1 MFPDATHRPFP
12 PGADAPAVVLACLG
26 APEGDLNA
34 VRSLGEQGIRV
45 IVVAEYEQPPSR
57 HSRHCAQFLHV
68 PDFSRH
74 PQRLAKALL
83 GIASEYGTAP
93 VVFPTADPDLQALLE
108 VMPQLG
114 ERIRP
119 ALADAALVARLVDKA
134 RFDRLALEHA
144 LPVPRTLL
152 IERMAQIEDIVA
164 GAIDFP
170 LIVKPAQPVA
180 WQHPDV
186 EPAVARAK
194 AIVVET
200 PQRLREIARMLAPH
214 GFHIIAQEYVPGGDA
229 EHFTVDVYIGP
240 DGAVRASSCGRKLR
254 HDPPHVGSGSYCE
267 NLRLPELETLA
278 AEVLT
283 RIGYR
288 GVANLDFKRH
298 ELTGE
303 YKLLE
308 INPRLSQWHILTT
321 RCGLNLP
328 AMAWRDA
335 CGLPAAGLPP
345 RRTGLRYINEKN
357 DFRASRQYVREGELS
372 WARYLGSLLRPGT
385 VRQLAPVDDLG
396 PALRLTGAWFA
407 TKLGRLMRLGG
418 TRRGRP
424 APTLPPVSA
433 IFEEAEDP
441 LFKGR

>member
-1 MFPDATHRPFP
+1 M
-12 PGADAPAVVLACLG
+12 
-26 APEGDLNA
+26 
-34 VRSLGEQGIRV
+34 
-45 IVVAEYEQPPSR
+45 
-57 HSRHCAQFLHV
+57 
-68 PDFSRH
+68 
-74 PQRLAKALL
+74 
-83 GIASEYGTAP
+83 
-93 VVFPTADPDLQALLE
+93 
-108 VMPQLG
+108 
-114 ERIRP
+114 
-119 ALADAALVARLVDKA
+119 
-134 RFDRLALEHA
+134 
-144 LPVPRTLL
+144 PRTLL
-152 IERMAQIEDIVA
+152 IERMVQIEDIVA

-170 LIVKPAQPVA
+170 LIVKPAQPVS

-186 EPAVARAK
+186 DPAVARAK

-288 GVANLDFKRH
+288 GIANLDFKRH
-298 ELTGE
+298 EITGE
-303 YKLLE
+303 YRLLE

-328 AMAWRDA
+328 EMAWRDA
-335 CGLPAAGLPP
+335 CGLPAAELPP

-357 DFRASRQYVREGELS
+357 DFRAARQYVREGELG
-372 WARYLGSLLRPGT
+372 WARYLGSLLRPGL
-385 VRQLAPVDDLG
+385 VRQLAPADDLG
-396 PALRLTGAWFA
+396 PALKLTRAWLS
-407 TKLGRLMRLGG
+407 TKLARLKGRTA
-418 TRRGRP
+418 TRRGRA
-424 APTLPPVSA
+424 APPRSPVSA
-433 IFEEAEDP
+433 IFEDAEDP